1 MKLSS
6 ISTLL
11 GIFFSSL
18 VTAQLSG
25 TVGPTTTTASK
36 AAVKVCNILDYGGVA
51 STSTDN
57 GPAILAAWTACVDG
71 GEVYVP
77 AGNFGMATWV
87 TLSGGTGVAI
97 RLDGILYRTGTASGN
112 MIYVEHTTDFEFFS
126 STSAGAMQGYGYVFH
141 AAGTYGPR
149 LLRLYSVVGFSIH
162 DIALVD
168 SPAFH
173 LTLDT
178 CSDGEVYN
186 TIIRGGNEGGLD
198 GIDVWG
204 TNIWIHDVEVTN
216 KDECVTVKNPASYM
230 LIENIYCNWSGGS
243 AFGSLGADTDI
254 HHITYDH
261 VYTQNSNQML
271 MLKSNGG
278 SGSVYSCQ
286 FTNFMGHSNAYTLD
300 IDGYWSSQTT
310 AAGDGVLYHD
320 LTFSHWHGT
329 CLNGGTRAAI
339 QALCPSG
346 APCYNIDIENFYVW
360 TEAGSQVLYKAENAY
375 GTGGGLNTGA
385 SYTTY
390 AVVTKTVTSVPAA
403 SYAITTMAADLTAGF
418 AITASIPIPA
428 VPTSFYPGLSPISAK
443 LG

>member
-6 ISTLL
+6 ISTLA

-18 VTAQLSG
+18 ITAQLSG
-25 TVGPTTTTASK
+25 TVGPTTSTASK

-57 GPAILAAWTACVDG
+57 GAAILAAWTACVDG
-71 GEVYVP
+71 GEVYIP
-77 AGNFGMATWV
+77 AGDYGLATWV
-87 TLSGGTGVAI
+87 TLTGGTGVAI

-112 MIYVEHTTDFEFFS
+112 MIFIEHTTDFEFFS
-126 STSAGAMQGYGYVFH
+126 STSAGAIQGYGYVFH
-141 AAGTYGPR
+141 ADGTYGPR
-149 LLRLYSVVGFSIH
+149 LLRLYEVVDFSIH

-186 TIIRGGNEGGLD
+186 MIIRGGNEGGLD
-198 GIDVWG
+198 GID
-204 TNIWIHDVEVTN
+204 
-216 KDECVTVKNPASYM
+216 NPASYM
-230 LIENIYCNWSGGS
+230 LIEQIYCNWSGGS

-254 HHITYDH
+254 HDITYNH
-261 VYTQNSNQML
+261 IYTQNSNQML
-271 MLKSNGG
+271 LLKSNGG
-278 SGSVYSCQ
+278 SGSVYSCS

-300 IDGYWSSQTT
+300 IDGYWSSETT
-310 AAGDGVLYHD
+310 ATGDGVLYHD

-346 APCYNIDIENFYVW
+346 APCYNIDIENFYIW
-360 TEAGSQVLYKAENAY
+360 TEAGSEVLYKDENAY
-375 GTGGGLNTGA
+375 GSGGGLNTGT

-418 AITASIPIPA
+418 DISSSIPIPT
-428 VPTSFYPGLSPISAK
+428 VPSSFYPGLAPISAL